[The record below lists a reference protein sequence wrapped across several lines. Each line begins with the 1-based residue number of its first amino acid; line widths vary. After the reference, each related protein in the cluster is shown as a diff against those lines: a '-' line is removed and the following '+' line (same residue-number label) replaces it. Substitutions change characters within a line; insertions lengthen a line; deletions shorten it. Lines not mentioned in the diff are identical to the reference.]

1 MIYTEQQIQEIKA
14 LRLEYISKLI
24 DADTYEL
31 SMAQI
36 NAMATKIQKAA

>member
-14 LRLEYISKLI
+14 LRLEYISKMI

-36 NAMATKIQKAA
+36 NSQATQTKAA